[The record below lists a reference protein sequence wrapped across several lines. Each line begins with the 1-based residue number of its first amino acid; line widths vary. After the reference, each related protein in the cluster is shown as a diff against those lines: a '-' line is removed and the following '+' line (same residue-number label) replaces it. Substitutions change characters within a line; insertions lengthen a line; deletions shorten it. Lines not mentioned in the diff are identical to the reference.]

1 MLSQYIQKAME
12 QAHYELLPEEG
23 CYYGEIPGFEGV
35 WATGNTLE
43 QCRAE
48 LQEVLEEWLLLRIAQ
63 RLPLPSVGE
72 IQLKVPE
79 VV

>member
-1 MLSQYIQKAME
+1 MLTRYIQKAME
-12 QAHYELLPEEG
+12 QAHYELLLEEG

-35 WATGNTLE
+35 WATGETLE

-48 LQEVLEEWLLLRIAQ
+48 LQEVLEDWILLRIAQ
-63 RLPLPSVGE
+63 RLSMPPVGE